1 MVGNLLYG
9 FTTFSI
15 FFFSLN
21 SDIDILPFSNI
32 VKESS
37 LSATKPKNI
46 NLKFKK
52 NWEISMFVIQIFP
65 LQNCSSGL
73 AWSVSSFY
81 RTHP

>member
-1 MVGNLLYG
+1 MLGNLLYG
-9 FTTFSI
+9 FTTFFI

-37 LSATKPKNI
+37 LFAKKPKNI
-46 NLKFKK
+46 NLKFK
-52 NWEISMFVIQIFP
+52 ISMFVIQIFP
-65 LQNCSSGL
+65 LKNCSSGL

-81 RTHP
+81 RAHP